1 MRNAGSRFGTWG
13 MLPLRIAVGLVFLM
27 HGGQK
32 LFVFGAAGTA
42 DIMGKLGIDRKSVV

>member
-1 MRNAGSRFGTWG
+1 

-32 LFVFGAAGTA
+32 LFVFGIDGTA
-42 DIMGKLGIDRKSVV
+42 DVIQRTANLPQSSAL